1 MDNLPFYNKG
11 DDFPIIYKDVYE
23 LYKDRTIKIFN
34 ALNGRVNQFFM
45 ADLFIDYYRY
55 DDNPEDG
62 STFGLTVGFNHV
74 FIYLSSILRD
84 CLLRKYTPNG
94 ILSLIW
100 VTVYHELVHVNQ
112 PIMREYKK
120 YSMQFEEEAVYRS
133 IASMKD
139 PNSKYIM
146 ASIAEDPMFEFYDA
160 IRFGYK
166 KDYLNQLDAKYGNN
180 GYMYVSYMYR
190 NVEDVFYKSISSLID
205 DNTRITVSIDETW
218 NLSDNISVLV
228 ESITD
233 DNILYRIDIKT
244 HGVFNYDAILP
255 FVDSIN
261 THILNFGK
269 FCTAIDCFITRNIKN
284 SSKDYNLYSPYTRT
298 PDDEPITVFMF
309 YDQDFLSPLK
319 LQ

>member
-1 MDNLPFYNKG
+1 MDNLPFYNEG

-112 PIMREYKK
+112 PIMREYEK
-120 YSMQFEEEAVYRS
+120 YLRQFEEEAVYRS

-146 ASIAEDPMFEFYDA
+146 ASIAEDPMFEFYNP

-190 NVEDVFYKSISSLID
+190 DVEDVFCKSIDSLIS
-205 DNTRITVSIDETW
+205 VSMDEPW

-228 ESITD
+228 ESITG

-255 FVDSIN
+255 FANSIN

-269 FCTAIDCFITRNIKN
+269 LNTDIDYFITRNIKDSLKN
-284 SSKDYNLYSPYTRT
+284 YNVYGLYTRT

>member
-1 MDNLPFYNKG
+1 MDNLPFYNEE

-34 ALNGRVNQFFM
+34 VLNGRVNQFFM

-55 DDNPEDG
+55 NDDPDNG

-112 PIMREYKK
+112 PIMREYREH
-120 YSMQFEEEAVYRS
+120 SRQFEEEAVYRS

-139 PNSKYIM
+139 PNCRYIM
-146 ASIAEDPMFEFYDA
+146 ASIAEDPLFEFYSP
-160 IRFGYK
+160 IRFGYA
-166 KDYLNQLDAKYGNN
+166 KDYLNHLDAKYGNN

-190 NVEDVFYKSISSLID
+190 NVEDVFYKSIDSLIND
-205 DNTRITVSIDETW
+205 GTRIAVSIDKVW
-218 NLSDNISVLV
+218 NSSDNMSVLI
-228 ESITD
+228 ESIAD

-255 FVDSIN
+255 FVNSIN
-261 THILNFGK
+261 SHILNFGK
-269 FCTAIDCFITRNIKN
+269 FCTAADGFLTRNIKN
-284 SSKDYNLYSPYTRT
+284 SLRDCNVYNLYTRT

-309 YDQDFLSPLK
+309 YDQDFLTPLER
-319 LQ
+319 Q